1 VLATRPRLLPFRGL
15 AHSPPHASRTLARP
29 FACMLLK
36 RRHDVDDFA
45 RCLAL
50 SRNLDLRR
58 SLLDLAA
65 MRSED
70 VEESCCSLRLF
81 GDAAQLATPVLDHFG
96 YRVGKTFT
104 INRLC

>member
-1 VLATRPRLLPFRGL
+1 MMLMTSRGALPSVAT
-15 AHSPPHASRTLARP
+15 SI
-29 FACMLLK
+29 
-36 RRHDVDDFA
+36 
-45 RCLAL
+45 
-50 SRNLDLRR
+50 LRR

>member
-1 VLATRPRLLPFRGL
+1 MMLMTSRGALPSVAT
-15 AHSPPHASRTLARP
+15 SI
-29 FACMLLK
+29 
-36 RRHDVDDFA
+36 
-45 RCLAL
+45 
-50 SRNLDLRR
+50 LRR

-104 INRLC
+104 STRHMLVNTLNGVWVIVTRDKDNRHSADLS

>member
-1 VLATRPRLLPFRGL
+1 
-15 AHSPPHASRTLARP
+15 
-29 FACMLLK
+29 
-36 RRHDVDDFA
+36 
-45 RCLAL
+45 
-50 SRNLDLRR
+50 LRR

-70 VEESCCSLRLF
+70 VEDSCCIF